1 MESIMKIYAFDLED
15 ELYKPENALK
25 WLNIPYTTIT
35 DMDNIPNC
43 PDDIIIASPKQFKV
57 QTDNWDET
65 QMDRA
70 IDILSPKFKKVIMFN
85 DDYTGNSGIAEGFP
99 FKSNIAP
106 CENAPSPA
114 IPARVF
120 CEVIK
125 GIKACKGVPAKS
137 GATDAVATAYA
148 VDTFIP
154 IPGFDGSP
162 GSNQDVVGLEK
173 VWPFLFP

>member
-1 MESIMKIYAFDLED
+1 MKIYAFDLEG

-85 DDYTGNSGIAEGFP
+85 DDYTGKFRYCRRISI
-99 FKSNIAP
+99 
-106 CENAPSPA
+106 
-114 IPARVF
+114 
-120 CEVIK
+120 
-125 GIKACKGVPAKS
+125 
-137 GATDAVATAYA
+137 
-148 VDTFIP
+148 
-154 IPGFDGSP
+154 
-162 GSNQDVVGLEK
+162 
-173 VWPFLFP
+173 

>member
-1 MESIMKIYAFDLED
+1 MESVMKIYAFDLEG

-99 FKSNIAP
+99 FKSN
-106 CENAPSPA
+106 N
-114 IPARVF
+114 V
-120 CEVIK
+120 
-125 GIKACKGVPAKS
+125 
-137 GATDAVATAYA
+137 YML
-148 VDTFIP
+148 
-154 IPGFDGSP
+154 
-162 GSNQDVVGLEK
+162 GLEK
-173 VWPFLFP
+173 RVNKKTINKKTKGAQYRKLLKTNWNFNYVHCRTYYDYPNTDKPNKDKKRSKMYINLNRVPKPHRI